1 MLTEA
6 NPTDLVSSRSLTTD
20 VVVVGAGIVG
30 SLVTYGLARQGL
42 RVALVEAQSP
52 AAVLKRDRAYAL
64 TLAAADLLEQLGLWE
79 TLLPRIQPFQ
89 EIQLSDTA
97 LPKSVRLL
105 PKDLQ
110 RSQSLGYVAEHRVLL
125 ETLYEQ
131 FESLPNLTWL
141 PSTQLLEVNL
151 DTHQATLLLER
162 DGIQQQWQS
171 QLVVAA
177 DGPNSPL
184 REACGIRRD
193 GWAYWQSC
201 LTAVVGLERSHQG
214 VAQECFRK
222 SGPFAVLPLPGDRA
236 QIVWTAPHA
245 QAQQLRDLPESE
257 FLQQL
262 RQPFGDRYGQ
272 LRLLSDRRIFPVQLR
287 QSRRYVQ
294 HRLALVGDAAHCCH
308 PVGGQGLNLGI
319 QDAGALIE
327 TLTSDRRRRKDLGR
341 LSLLQRYERRRKR
354 ETWLILGFTDLLD
367 RLFSNHFWPLVQLRR
382 LGLWLLRHV
391 PLLRTLALKVMT
403 GQWVQR
409 IQLKSH

>member
-6 NPTDLVSSRSLTTD
+6 NPTKFSATRSLTTD

-30 SLVTYGLARQGL
+30 SLVAYGLARQGL
-42 RVALVEAQSP
+42 RVALVEAQP
-52 AAVLKRDRAYAL
+52 PDVILNRDRAYAL
-64 TLAAADLLEQLGLWE
+64 TLASAQILEQLGLWE
-79 TLLPRIQPFQ
+79 MLLPLIQPFQ

-105 PKDLQ
+105 PKDLK
-110 RSQSLGYVAEHRVLL
+110 RSQTLGYVAEHRVLL
-125 ETLYEQ
+125 ETLYQQ
-131 FESLPNLTWL
+131 FDSLPNLTWL
-141 PSTQLLEVNL
+141 HSTQLIEVNL
-151 DTHQATLLLER
+151 GTRQAAIVLER
-162 DGIQQQWQS
+162 DGIQQIWQS

-201 LTAVVGLERSHQG
+201 LTAVIGLERSHQS

-245 QAQQLRDLPESE
+245 EAQQLRNLPEAE

-262 RQPFGDRYGQ
+262 QQPFGDRYGQ
-272 LRLLSDRRIFPVQLR
+272 LHLIGERRVFPVQLR

-319 QDAGALIE
+319 QDAGVLIE
-327 TLTSDRRRRKDLGR
+327 TLTSDRRRSRDLGR
-341 LSLLQRYERRRKR
+341 LNLLQRYGRRRQR

-382 LGLWLLRHV
+382 FGLWLLRRL
-391 PLLRTLALKVMT
+391 PLMRSIALQIMT
-403 GQWVQR
+403 GQWVQPVQIKAR
-409 IQLKSH
+409 